1 MAKKAGKAGIPSPR
15 AGQSAGHL
23 LRIEFLPLKT
33 TRSTAVQRRPAQS
46 ERKAAFFPRNVRPY
60 GLKRLAVQTENALK
74 EDREPPSFRY
84 ILPLRLF
91 SPSASHCD
99 ESIGGYL
106 FSSLLYWAF
115 FRSYADAV
123 ILSAAVSASWRGGD
137 RRPGGAAAPTPPGS
151 SSRALRG
158 TAGGR
163 RPYDARQKGEKGRPE
178 GKNSPVSDG
187 CPKAGL
193 GVVGGKGLASPLPP
207 APRREATRPRCRA
220 EAAVRRTSQKKQK
233 QRLLPASN
241 RAEVEYAAGQGK
253 NSFSVTGFL
262 LSLCRCRH
270 PVCCRKR
277 VMARRRSPPRVGG
290 SSDAARKPVPR
301 LARDSERAKAI

>member
-1 MAKKAGKAGIPSPR
+1 MDQKG
-15 AGQSAGHL
+15 
-23 LRIEFLPLKT
+23 
-33 TRSTAVQRRPAQS
+33 
-46 ERKAAFFPRNVRPY
+46 AA
-60 GLKRLAVQTENALK
+60 
-74 EDREPPSFRY
+74 
-84 ILPLRLF
+84 
-91 SPSASHCD
+91 
-99 ESIGGYL
+99 L
-106 FSSLLYWAF
+106 FSSLLYWVF
-115 FRSYADAV
+115 FRPYADAV
-123 ILSAAVSASWRGGD
+123 ILFVVVSASWRGGD

-163 RPYDARQKGEKGRPE
+163 RPYDARRKEEKGRPE
-178 GKNSPVSDG
+178 GKSSPVSDG

-241 RAEVEYAAGQGK
+241 RAGAEYAAVQGK
-253 NSFSVTGFL
+253 NSFHLRSGSPSPVVDFLASCQSLRWINRGRLFSSPAETGFP
-262 LSLCRCRH
+262 SPFCRCRH

-290 SSDAARKPVPR
+290 SSDAAPGSSSRALRGTAGGRRPYDARRKEEKGRPEGKSSPVSDGCPKAGLGVVGGKGLASPLPPAPR
-301 LARDSERAKAI
+301 REATRLRCRAEAVT